1 MCERMFSER
10 SRSRHGIFRSTMG
23 RESRF
28 GSPPPF
34 VSAAASTAAVASED
48 DPRSASSS
56 RSSSEVMWSS
66 RFSTA
71 TMSSGVGTVS

>member
-10 SRSRHGIFRSTMG
+10 SRSRHGILRSTIG

-28 GSPPPF
+28 GSPPPL
-34 VSAAASTAAVASED
+34 VSAASTAAVSE